1 MNRRVFLFIVI
12 VVIFIASFFVAG
24 RLKRNINPS
33 INLSGLTLK
42 DLNGNKII
50 VSQFIKKPGVVN
62 LMILVLQQF
71 LSHAFMLPMK
81 NFLQQKMALWQKKI

>member
-1 MNRRVFLFIVI
+1 MI
-12 VVIFIASFFVAG
+12 SDE
-24 RLKRNINPS
+24 
-33 INLSGLTLK
+33 LT
-42 DLNGNKII
+42 DN
-50 VSQFIKKPGVVN
+50 IKKFQKKITTLFYLLILKKH